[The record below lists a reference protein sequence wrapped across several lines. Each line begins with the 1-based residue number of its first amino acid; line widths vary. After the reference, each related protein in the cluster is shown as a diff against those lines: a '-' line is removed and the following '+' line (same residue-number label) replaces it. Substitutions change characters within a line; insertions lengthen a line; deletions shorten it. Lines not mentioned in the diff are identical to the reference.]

1 VNSLLSATKVAD
13 LGSMTQRSQ
22 KHFQRFLYWFLGERA
37 GRVMSATWSW
47 LWGLP
52 VESGGKVAVE
62 VAQESLQAMQRS
74 VFQLTQSVATL
85 MAAYQQ
91 AKNKYEIKQREFR
104 QAEQQAILAHKQGN
118 EEAARMAMTKA
129 ILIDRLLPPLVEQVT
144 QAETVV
150 LAAKDKLNRERQKL
164 ETYKLEMQNLKDL
177 AELNEALAVIA
188 QVNSEIEVDS
198 ARSQFAT
205 AQASVQRR
213 HLQMSAQAELSENP
227 AEKLTADLVQMTL
240 DDEIAQRLQHL
251 TTVSS
256 RSITPL
262 DA

>member
-1 VNSLLSATKVAD
+1 MA
-13 LGSMTQRSQ
+13 Q
-22 KHFQRFLYWFLGERA
+22 KHFKQFIYWFVGERA
-37 GRVMSATWSW
+37 GRVLTATWSW

-52 VESGGKVAVE
+52 VESGGKIAVE
-62 VAQESLQAMQRS
+62 VAQESLQTMQQS
-74 VFQLTQSVATL
+74 VAQLTQSVATL

-91 AKNKYEIKQREFR
+91 AKNKYEIKQKELR
-104 QAEQQAILAHKQGN
+104 QAEQQAILAQKQGN
-118 EEAARMAMTKA
+118 EEAARMAMTKVVV
-129 ILIDRLLPPLVEQVT
+129 IDRVLPTLAEQVAK
-144 QAETVV
+144 AETVV

-205 AQASVQRR
+205 AETSVERR
-213 HLQMSAQAELSENP
+213 HLQMSAQAELSDNP
-227 AEKLTADLVQMTL
+227 AEKLTADLAQMTL
-240 DDEIAQRLQHL
+240 DDEIAQRLQQL
-251 TTVSS
+251 TISSS
-256 RSITPL
+256 RSATPT

>member
-1 VNSLLSATKVAD
+1 
-13 LGSMTQRSQ
+13 MTQRSQ

-37 GRVMSATWSW
+37 GRVLSATWSW

-52 VESGGKVAVE
+52 VESGGQVAVE

-74 VFQLTQSVATL
+74 VAQLTQSVATL

-91 AKNKYEIKQREFR
+91 AKNKYEVKQKEFR
-104 QAEQQAILAHKQGN
+104 QAEQQAILAQKQGN

-129 ILIDRLLPPLVEQVT
+129 ILIDRLLPQLAEQVA

-150 LAAKDKLNRERQKL
+150 LAAKDRLNRERQKL

-227 AEKLTADLVQMTL
+227 AEKLTADLAQMTL
-240 DDEIAQRLQHL
+240 DDEIAQRLQQL
-251 TTVSS
+251 TTSSS

>member
-1 VNSLLSATKVAD
+1 MA
-13 LGSMTQRSQ
+13 Q
-22 KHFQRFLYWFLGERA
+22 KHFKQFIYWFVGERA
-37 GRVMSATWSW
+37 GRVLTATWSW

-52 VESGGKVAVE
+52 VESGGKIAVE
-62 VAQESLQAMQRS
+62 VAQESLQAMQKS
-74 VFQLTQSVATL
+74 VAQLTQSVATL

-91 AKNKYEIKQREFR
+91 AKNKYEIKQKELR
-104 QAEQQAILAHKQGN
+104 QAEQQAILAQKQGN
-118 EEAARMAMTKA
+118 EEAARMAMTKVVV
-129 ILIDRLLPPLVEQVT
+129 IDRVLPTLAEQVAK
-144 QAETVV
+144 AETVV

-205 AQASVQRR
+205 AQTSVERR
-213 HLQMSAQAELSENP
+213 HLQMSTQAELSDNP
-227 AEKLTADLVQMTL
+227 AEKLTADLAQMTL
-240 DDEIAQRLQHL
+240 DDEIAQRLQQL
-251 TTVSS
+251 TISSS
-256 RSITPL
+256 RSATPT

>member
-1 VNSLLSATKVAD
+1 I
-13 LGSMTQRSQ
+13 
-22 KHFQRFLYWFLGERA
+22 YWFVGERA
-37 GRVMSATWSW
+37 GRVLTATWSW

-52 VESGGKVAVE
+52 VESGGKIAVE
-62 VAQESLQAMQRS
+62 VAQESLQAMQKS
-74 VFQLTQSVATL
+74 VAQLTQSVATL

-91 AKNKYEIKQREFR
+91 AKNKYEIKQKELR
-104 QAEQQAILAHKQGN
+104 QAEQQAILAQKQGN
-118 EEAARMAMTKA
+118 EEAARMAMTKVVV
-129 ILIDRLLPPLVEQVT
+129 IDRVLPTLAEQVAK
-144 QAETVV
+144 AETVV

-205 AQASVQRR
+205 AQTSVERR
-213 HLQMSAQAELSENP
+213 HLQMSTQAELSDNP
-227 AEKLTADLVQMTL
+227 AEKLTADLAQMTL
-240 DDEIAQRLQHL
+240 DDEIAQRLQQL
-251 TTVSS
+251 TISSS
-256 RSITPL
+256 RSATPT